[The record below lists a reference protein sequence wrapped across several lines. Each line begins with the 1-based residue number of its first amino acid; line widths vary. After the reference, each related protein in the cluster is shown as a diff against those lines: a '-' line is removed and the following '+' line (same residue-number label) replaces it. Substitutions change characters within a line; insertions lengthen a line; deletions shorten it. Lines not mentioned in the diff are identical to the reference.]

1 MLDTTTVMAGAA
13 VLAGGTY
20 AMRLGGPA
28 LRARLGESERVDA
41 LIDVAATVVLVAV
54 MVTTAFTQAGGFSGV
69 ARSAGVILACVLA
82 WYRVPFLVVILAA
95 AGLTAGLRLLGI
107 A

>member
-1 MLDTTTVMAGAA
+1 MLDTPTVMAGAA

-28 LRARLGESERVDA
+28 LRAKFGESERVDA
-41 LIDVAATVVLVAV
+41 LIDVAATVLLVAV
-54 MVTTAFTQAGGFSGV
+54 MVTTAFTEAGGFSGV
-69 ARSAGVILACVLA
+69 ARSAGVIFACVLA
-82 WYRVPFLVVILAA
+82 WYRTPFVVVILAA
-95 AGLTAGLRLLGI
+95 AGLTAGLRFLGV

>member
-1 MLDTTTVMAGAA
+1 
-13 VLAGGTY
+13 
-20 AMRLGGPA
+20 
-28 LRARLGESERVDA
+28 
-41 LIDVAATVVLVAV
+41 

-82 WYRVPFLVVILAA
+82 WYRVPFLVVIVAA